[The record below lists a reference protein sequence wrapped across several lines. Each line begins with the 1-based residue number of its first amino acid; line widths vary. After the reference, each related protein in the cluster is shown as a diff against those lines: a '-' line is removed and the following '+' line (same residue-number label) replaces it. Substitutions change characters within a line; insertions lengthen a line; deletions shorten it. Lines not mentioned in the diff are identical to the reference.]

1 MLTVNRIQFEAIK
14 TQFAKLRSELN
25 KGKLTEFQENVKFFT
40 EHAPY
45 APSGEVV
52 TRQEWNELA
61 KEVSKAHR
69 LAVNAETS
77 GTTSE
82 YTRYK
87 EQAARGIDGHPDC
100 KSHVHAEINSQLRTN
115 PELRE
120 LASGLAG
127 MSKSELK
134 KELPK

>member
-1 MLTVNRIQFEAIK
+1 MVTVNKSQFESIK
-14 TQFAKLRSELN
+14 AHFAKLRVELN
-25 KGKLTEFQENVKFFT
+25 KGKLAEFEANVKFFT
-40 EHAPY
+40 EYAPY
-45 APSGEVV
+45 VPSGEVV
-52 TRQEWNELA
+52 TRQEWSELA
-61 KEVSKAHR
+61 KEASKAYR

-120 LASGLAG
+120 LANGLG
-127 MSKSELK
+127 GLTKQQLK
-134 KELPK
+134 GELPS